1 MGGPNSAVAKAIA
14 ELRNAVADSKTTPQQ
29 IQEKVSAVRTAR
41 QKAQGDLAA
50 AQSEVRQI
58 ITPQQDAILIGLGYL
73 E

>member
-1 MGGPNSAVAKAIA
+1 
-14 ELRNAVADSKTTPQQ
+14 
-29 IQEKVSAVRTAR
+29 VRTAR

-50 AQSEVRQI
+50 AQSDVRQI